1 MKLHSASVFILFL
14 ASVGPSV
21 ANVTVTSGSL
31 KGTVFE
37 SAQFYKKGKKTR
49 YYNLINILISVKVTI
64 SALDFHRFLARWS
77 TLRIR

>member
-1 MKLHSASVFILFL
+1 MKLHSAGALILFL

-21 ANVTVTSGSL
+21 ANVTITSGSL
-31 KGTVFE
+31 NGTVFQ
-37 SAQFYKKGKKTR
+37 SAQFYKKGKKFR
-49 YYNLINILISVKVTI
+49 YYNLINILISIKATI